1 MKIYKKILNFG
12 YGICCLL
19 PILYLVFGFLYVMKT
34 GENGTFDF
42 NNSQSFKTLGL
53 NLEYLC
59 SGELDT
65 FLISVEWFEPFAK
78 FNNWFALN
86 MLGEETLNGAIGGS
100 YQISVCFALVYAE
113 WVVLVS
119 FFRLFGSVFGCMI
132 NFADRMLDKIG
143 GAN

>member
-19 PILYLVFGFLYVMKT
+19 PILYLLFGFLYVMKT

-42 NNSQSFKTLGL
+42 SVFSSFDKLGT
-53 NLEYLC
+53 NFEYFIK
-59 SGELDT
+59 GELNT
-65 FLISVEWFEPFAK
+65 FIVSVEWFKPFK
-78 FNNWFALN
+78 TFNDWLSSNLIGEANLLECINEDEVFS
-86 MLGEETLNGAIGGS
+86 LGFIVLYS
-100 YQISVCFALVYAE
+100 E

-143 GAN
+143 GTN